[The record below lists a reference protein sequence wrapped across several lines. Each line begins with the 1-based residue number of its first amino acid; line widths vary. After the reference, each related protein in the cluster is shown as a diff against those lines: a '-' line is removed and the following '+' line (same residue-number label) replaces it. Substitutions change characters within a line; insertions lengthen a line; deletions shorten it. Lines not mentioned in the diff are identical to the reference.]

1 MDSLLTTQLSWKL
14 LLTEEHV
21 LERPGCSGH
30 SIHSMRSVR
39 SQRARDGSR
48 GDDSEL
54 VRVLRVACAL
64 DWSSFLAWAGTLDR
78 PGVWEG
84 ALGLP
89 WSRSRRGRRNFDDFR
104 IQHGG
109 PSRIHGG
116 CGIHG
121 GSAERCIGQM
131 TSPGKPRVVAATA
144 KRKAE
149 AAAPEDETSSDE
161 DLGAPV
167 GTALARHALQPRERK
182 KSNKR
187 KRPSRPLRLQKRQRR
202 LNWRWR
208 GMRWLAML
216 VW

>member
-48 GDDSEL
+48 GADSEL

-64 DWSSFLAWAGTLDR
+64 DWSRFLAWAGMLDR

-89 WSRSRRGRRNFDDFR
+89 WPRSRRGRRNFDDFR

-109 PSRIHGG
+109 PSRIHGADG
-116 CGIHG
+116 GGWIHG
-121 GSAERCIGQM
+121 RSARRRVGSH
-131 TSPGKPRVVAATA
+131 RVLPMCSGGHLVAG
-144 KRKAE
+144 RM
-149 AAAPEDETSSDE
+149 
-161 DLGAPV
+161 G
-167 GTALARHALQPRERK
+167 
-182 KSNKR
+182 
-187 KRPSRPLRLQKRQRR
+187 RR
-202 LNWRWR
+202 LLCVVRR
-208 GMRWLAML
+208 VGHQS
-216 VW
+216 